1 MSFVLATRAPV
12 GIEPTFRVE
21 IQSRTD
27 LFELDRSYNDNA
39 DELREKK
46 EAVDAIV
53 NPMVSRLRNGLRY
66 DDELRGEL
74 DRKFSELGRRM
85 DAKYPRSTAVQ
96 ELRRHAQVT
105 AGPSGWESA
114 VDEAIT
120 LMKNGSSLEEAR
132 QVLTQML
139 QMRTG

>member
-1 MSFVLATRAPV
+1 VSFVLATRAPV

-53 NPMVSRLRNGLRY
+53 NPMV
-66 DDELRGEL
+66 
-74 DRKFSELGRRM
+74 
-85 DAKYPRSTAVQ
+85 PV
-96 ELRRHAQVT
+96 
-105 AGPSGWESA
+105 SGTVSG
-114 VDEAIT
+114 T
-120 LMKNGSSLEEAR
+120 TTS
-132 QVLTQML
+132 
-139 QMRTG
+139 